1 MTTHLD
7 SNTLTTLAVL
17 GVLVVLALAAFAL
30 HRRNESTRLQRRFGS
45 EYARAIDHLGS
56 REKAEAELVARE
68 RRVEK
73 LHLVPLPPDEGA
85 RYAREWLQ
93 LQGRFVDDPS
103 GTLIE
108 ADRLVRELMMQRGYP
123 MADFERRAADISVDH
138 AAVVEHYRAA
148 HAIALRDHRGATD
161 TEEVRQ
167 AVVHYRALFDEL
179 LEVAPVKRS
188 AMPHHPTITRH
199 MEARS

>member
-1 MTTHLD
+1 
-7 SNTLTTLAVL
+7 
-17 GVLVVLALAAFAL
+17 
-30 HRRNESTRLQRRFGS
+30 
-45 EYARAIDHLGS
+45 
-56 REKAEAELVARE
+56 
-68 RRVEK
+68 
-73 LHLVPLPPDEGA
+73 
-85 RYAREWLQ
+85 
-93 LQGRFVDDPS
+93 
-103 GTLIE
+103 
-108 ADRLVRELMMQRGYP
+108 
-123 MADFERRAADISVDH
+123 VDH